1 MKLQLE
7 CFSKDANQLTIID
20 DAGKSTTIV
29 DSDYLPRDMGI
40 GGGDQLTITIDVATG
55 TIIGWDPTMVT
66 AAIQERLNEQCDSD

>member
-1 MKLQLE
+1 
-7 CFSKDANQLTIID
+7 
-20 DAGKSTTIV
+20 
-29 DSDYLPRDMGI
+29 MGI